1 MRRVALVLALLAMP
15 AMSNAEFYQWVD
27 EKGNIGYAEDLGK
40 VPAKYRKKATPLGGQ
55 EPAVEVIDKGEASKE
70 PSKEPSKEME
80 TQKRQST
87 ADEQKPKGKDVTLYA
102 GKDAETWKRDFAR
115 QKFDI
120 KSLEDQAAG
129 IRERM
134 ANPGKMS
141 RGEYLTLQNTARDLD
156 VRISAAQRKLQLLN
170 EAADAAEV
178 PADLR

>member
-1 MRRVALVLALLAMP
+1 MRRVALVLALLALP
-15 AMSNAEFYQWVD
+15 AISNAEFYQWVD
-27 EKGNIGYAEDLGK
+27 EKGNIGYADDLGN

-55 EPAVEVIDKGEASKE
+55 EPAVEVIDKGELSKE
-70 PSKEPSKEME
+70 PSRE
-80 TQKRQST
+80 TDAKKGRST
-87 ADEQKPKGKDVTLYA
+87 ADEQKPKAKDVTLYA
-102 GKDAETWKRDFAR
+102 GKDAESWKRDFAR

-178 PADLR
+178 PAELR

>member
-27 EKGNIGYAEDLGK
+27 EKGNIGYADDLGN

-55 EPAVEVIDKGEASKE
+55 EPAVEVIDKGELSKE
-70 PSKEPSKEME
+70 PSRE
-80 TQKRQST
+80 TDAKKGQST
-87 ADEQKPKGKDVTLYA
+87 ADEQKPKAKDVTLYA

-156 VRISAAQRKLQLLN
+156 FRISAAQRKLQLLS